1 MAANEGPYSGAGS
14 SEGASAGA
22 QHDQQQHWGIGGDG
36 APAPEKPT
44 VPESSEGGIA
54 EGLSSGILP
63 CRKRK
68 ATEELPQI
76 DEATAERLR
85 RATDSLT
92 KEQLR
97 MLLARACS
105 HYPGIFFFTR
115 AINEYIVNIYLQVE
129 RNKGGICCYPTVR
142 ICMSYSS
149 RWFF

>member
-1 MAANEGPYSGAGS
+1 MATNEGQYN
-14 SEGASAGA
+14 ASAASERTPSGSE
-22 QHDQQQHWGIGGDG
+22 HDQQQHWGIGGDG
-36 APAPEKPT
+36 SAAGEKP
-44 VPESSEGGIA
+44 SGSDSHGGSGSIA

-68 ATEELPQI
+68 APEELPQI

-105 HYPGIFFFTR
+105 HYPGICSFAYR
-115 AINEYIVNIYLQVE
+115 
-129 RNKGGICCYPTVR
+129 
-142 ICMSYSS
+142 
-149 RWFF
+149 